1 MQHSLKEQK
10 IIEEKF
16 LEFEASSS
24 ILAQAQKTKLEKLE
38 KVIEKQNTEKEEMT
52 KLLSNKDM
60 ELYQKNMELIKK
72 ETIIQH
78 ENLGELLQEQ
88 IEEEKAEEHDNS
100 YLEDDLSG
108 VTGDMSHHNSNAEYA
123 DQELINHQ

>member
-1 MQHSLKEQK
+1 
-10 IIEEKF
+10 
-16 LEFEASSS
+16 
-24 ILAQAQKTKLEKLE
+24 
-38 KVIEKQNTEKEEMT
+38 MT
-52 KLLSNKDM
+52 KLLSSKDM

-72 ETIIQH
+72 ETIIQY

>member
-16 LEFEASSS
+16 IEFEASTS

-52 KLLSNKDM
+52 KLLSSKDM

-72 ETIIQH
+72 ETII
-78 ENLGELLQEQ
+78 
-88 IEEEKAEEHDNS
+88 
-100 YLEDDLSG
+100 
-108 VTGDMSHHNSNAEYA
+108 
-123 DQELINHQ
+123 

>member
-1 MQHSLKEQK
+1 
-10 IIEEKF
+10 
-16 LEFEASSS
+16 
-24 ILAQAQKTKLEKLE
+24 
-38 KVIEKQNTEKEEMT
+38 MT
-52 KLLSNKDM
+52 KLLSSKDL
-60 ELYQKNMELIKK
+60 ELHQKNMQLIQK

-108 VTGDMSHHNSNAEYA
+108 VTGDMSHNISNAEYA
-123 DQELINHQ
+123 DQEIINH